1 MSVKPAKVKAEQP
14 QVAPAAAKAWS
25 AWLAKHHAKSDGV
38 WIVFTRDGAKK
49 DALTYPQAVE
59 ASLCYGWIDGQSKRI
74 DATHWKQRYTP
85 RRARSK
91 WSKLN
96 RDKAEALIRAKNLI
110 RAKKMKPAGLREIER
125 AKADGRWDAAYD
137 APSKATV
144 PPDLAKALAKNK
156 KAKAFFATLNGQNRY
171 AILHRV
177 QTAVK
182 PETRAKR
189 IEKFVAMLADGKKIY
204 E

>member
-1 MSVKPAKVKAEQP
+1 MACQAPRERRWRLAHVPARCRDAENTH
-14 QVAPAAAKAWS
+14 VCE
-25 AWLAKHHAKSDGV
+25 
-38 WIVFTRDGAKK
+38 
-49 DALTYPQAVE
+49 AVE
-59 ASLCYGWIDGQSKRI
+59 AALCYGWIDGQSQRI
-74 DATHWKQRYTP
+74 DEKSWKQRYTP

-91 WSKLN
+91 WSKIN
-96 RDKAEALIRAKNLI
+96 CQKAEALIRAK
-110 RAKKMKPAGLREIER
+110 KMKAAGLREVER

-137 APSKATV
+137 APSKANV
-144 PPDLAKALAKNK
+144 PPDLARALAKNK
-156 KAKAFFATLNGQNRY
+156 QAKAFFAALDSRNRY

-189 IEKFVAMLADGKKIY
+189 VATFVAMLSERRKLH

>member
-1 MSVKPAKVKAEQP
+1 MAPSTRKAATPSKAALPQLECASAKE
-14 QVAPAAAKAWS
+14 WT
-25 AWLAKHHAKSDGV
+25 AWLARNHAKSEGV
-38 WIVFTRDGAKK
+38 WLTFQRDAARQKT
-49 DALTYPQAVE
+49 LTYAQAVE
-59 ASLCYGWIDGQSKRI
+59 AALCYGWIDGQSRRVDEK
-74 DATHWKQRYTP
+74 TWKQRYTP

-91 WSKLN
+91 WSKIN
-96 RDKAEALIRAKNLI
+96 RDKAEALIRAK
-110 RAKKMKPAGLREIER
+110 KMKAAGLREVER

-137 APSKATV
+137 APSTASV
-144 PPDLAKALAKNK
+144 PPDLARALAKNT
-156 KAKAFFATLNGQNRY
+156 KAKGFFATLDGINRY

-189 IEKFVAMLADGKKIY
+189 VATFVAMLSEGRKIH